1 MNWKGVSLHCQ
12 SRARTPTSTFSQS
25 MKSASEEGKQSN
37 QRKLAGHEHF
47 YGWLRYNGYSLSGL
61 SLMVWE
67 EKWKVG
73 NCWTSKPGPLTSSWQ
88 PQGTWTRDPYFE
100 LLKPKTLGLIP
111 GGCYLPLS
119 LCLASYHQ
127 MWQSQVEIKHYSAAY
142 LLRSKHCSA
151 ELPLRAGLMCTALMH
166 EYPISLRAYD
176 PPPFM
181 EVLCYST
188 SNVVKWWKK

>member
-73 NCWTSKPGPLTSSWQ
+73 NRWTSKPGPLTSSWQ

-100 LLKPKTLGLIP
+100 LLKPRTLGLIP

-119 LCLASYHQ
+119 LCLALYHQ
-127 MWQSQVEIKHYSAAY
+127 TRVAVPGRNQTLFCCVFIAFNALLCRTSIKGGA
-142 LLRSKHCSA
+142 
-151 ELPLRAGLMCTALMH
+151 RAQLWCMNT
-166 EYPISLRAYD
+166 
-176 PPPFM
+176 
-181 EVLCYST
+181 
-188 SNVVKWWKK
+188 W